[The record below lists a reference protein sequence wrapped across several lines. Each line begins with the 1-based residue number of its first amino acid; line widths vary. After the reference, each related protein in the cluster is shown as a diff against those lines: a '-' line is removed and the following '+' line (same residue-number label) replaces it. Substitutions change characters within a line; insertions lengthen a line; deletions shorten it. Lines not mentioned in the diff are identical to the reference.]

1 MRSAFVPV
9 VTLLAVLAAATPA
22 LAGVHA
28 MAELP
33 SRAGSNDAVV
43 ETPEFYFPNGG
54 APYLAGAVAR
64 APAAL
69 GGGARSLVAGLQV
82 GGERVETFTA
92 AQLGGPGPLPGSDGQ
107 TAFGAVAV
115 VPEPATWLSGL
126 GLGLLALE
134 AWRRRRV
141 ARG

>member
-1 MRSAFVPV
+1 MRSVFVPFV
-9 VTLLAVLAAATPA
+9 ILLAELAAATSA

-33 SRAGSNDAVV
+33 SRSTANDAAV

-54 APYLAGAVAR
+54 APYLAGAVSR

-69 GGGARSLVAGLQV
+69 GGGTRSLVAGLQV

-115 VPEPATWLSGL
+115 VPEPATWLGGL
-126 GLGLLALE
+126 GLGLLAVVTL
-134 AWRRRRV
+134 WRRRV
-141 ARG
+141 ARV